1 MSEESLEN
9 ITKSDRNFAPTFV
22 DHYSLPDIN
31 FNGYCLIKDNISV
44 PKTVIN
50 LYISYSLGPHLRSF
64 NPYFTLSNCLFGSVK
79 LTKDANRDKYKYI
92 GYGIGFDSRREYSL
106 PDSTVGRNI
115 IIFGADISSS
125 VRIENKRKD
134 ILILGK
140 GLTERLDCTT
150 FTAEALYPNNFT
162 ESGKRFAVSPNFK
175 F

>member
-22 DHYSLPDIN
+22 DHHSLPDIN
-31 FNGYCLIKDNISV
+31 FNGHCLIKDNISV

-50 LYISYSLGPHLRSF
+50 LYISYSLGPHLRNF
-64 NPYFTLSNCLFGSVK
+64 NTYFTLSNCLFGSVK
-79 LTKDANRDKYKYI
+79 LTKDANREKYKYI
-92 GYGIGFDSRREYSL
+92 GYGIGFDSRREYSF
-106 PDSTVGRNI
+106 PDSTVGRN
-115 IIFGADISSS
+115 IFGADISSS

-150 FTAEALYPNNFT
+150 FTAEALYPNHFT
-162 ESGKRFAVSPNFK
+162 ESGKRFAVTPNFK